1 MAWSTNMIYVGLARS
16 DMKFGFAVI
25 MMVLLCGAIAIAGC
39 TGTQTSPAAQTPASG
54 APAGSAGSGAPLGT
68 LTTEPTDVLPSYNMV
83 EVDISEKDYLG
94 IITVTFQGGMGMN
107 SIKKVD
113 VKLTRADGST
123 QTATIGTKKG
133 DEVELQGTR
142 GTGSARGEIDRVEVW
157 VTTNQVQTYKIAD
170 VLREYRSRG

>member
-1 MAWSTNMIYVGLARS
+1 MQFRIWAIMI
-16 DMKFGFAVI
+16 I
-25 MMVLLCGAIAIAGC
+25 ILCGVIITAGC
-39 TGTQTSPAAQTPASG
+39 TGIKTSPSATNPGTGTTG
-54 APAGSAGSGAPLGT
+54 APAGSGATAAT
-68 LTTEPTDVLPSYNMV
+68 LTTVPTDALPPENIV
-83 EVDISEKDYLG
+83 TVDISEKDYLG

-113 VKLTRADGST
+113 IKLTRADGST
-123 QTATIGTKKG
+123 QTATVGTKKG

-142 GTGSARGEIDRVEVW
+142 GTGSERGPADRVEVW

>member
-1 MAWSTNMIYVGLARS
+1 
-16 DMKFGFAVI
+16 MK
-25 MMVLLCGAIAIAGC
+25 
-39 TGTQTSPAAQTPASG
+39 TSPSATSQGSPSGPG
-54 APAGSAGSGAPLGT
+54 APSGT
-68 LTTEPTDVLPSYNMV
+68 LTTVPTDVLPAENFV
-83 EVDISEKDYLG
+83 TVDVSEKDYLG

-123 QTATIGTKKG
+123 QTATVGTKKG

-142 GTGSARGEIDRVEVW
+142 GSGSERGPSDRVEVW
-157 VTTNQVQTYKIAD
+157 VTTNQVQTYKIVD